1 MAAKKPTE
9 TVIVDIDISFW
20 RWVSIMVKLMFAAIP
35 AAILFGLLMLL
46 FQFAGLALFGGLL
59 GVGTVSSS

>member
-9 TVIVDIDISFW
+9 TIIVDIDISFA

-35 AAILFGLLMLL
+35 AAIIFFLL
-46 FQFAGLALFGGLL
+46 FLLFNFAMITLFSGMTVLSPGG
-59 GVGTVSSS
+59 GS